1 MFGNKKRDEEEKEV
15 AKVYF
20 FGEKLYF
27 YGDKKQELK
36 TIDNV
41 FVTLFDKLKALED
54 YLSIEY
60 KEETTKGYVKKNLKA
75 K

>member
-1 MFGNKKRDEEEKEV
+1 MFENNNSFKKVAEIIVDIVEKHNILTY
-15 AKVYF
+15 KV
-20 FGEKLYF
+20 
-27 YGDKKQELK
+27 
-36 TIDNV
+36 N
-41 FVTLFDKLKALED
+41 ALED